1 MFRKGG
7 CKTFLSSWL
16 EEQQTQSPNSDI
28 GSKCQHRSRSSER
41 DTLYKFPRKAR
52 GSISPPKLPV
62 INAHSLAAR
71 KAENTTINALSNKLR
86 YANTCRSRIRSPGR
100 SILSQESLRDVVT
113 INTSGLERLLQDT
126 LAQHRAEIKAKLEK
140 QYAHRIWELEEICKA
155 FKQTASSALSQS
167 EEVIKILSAEKLEMS
182 LENEKLKSC
191 LEAQQINNMKMREEV
206 HTSPMTKEVNEE
218 NPAFSEADV
227 DNQNEL
233 HEQADIT
240 ATEAEDSVPV
250 PTTITTR
257 GIDSPTRIPS
267 PVTIASPRIESPAR
281 IPSPVT
287 LTTPKIGSP
296 RRIPSPAT
304 IASPRIESP
313 ARIPS
318 PATLTTPRIDSPR
331 RIPSPATVTTPR
343 IDSPARIPSP
353 GTFSAHRMD
362 FPTRTPSPGSFST
375 PRIDSPA
382 RIPSPGTF
390 NAMRS
395 GSPKRIPSPA
405 HNSPAA
411 IHDDASA
418 DPAMPGDEQQKD
430 STPLRDSG
438 IDVPESFNP
447 GSLFRPDLAGD
458 DPLNTFDFGF
468 NSLLHAIDSDWWNDD

>member
-1 MFRKGG
+1 
-7 CKTFLSSWL
+7 
-16 EEQQTQSPNSDI
+16 
-28 GSKCQHRSRSSER
+28 
-41 DTLYKFPRKAR
+41 
-52 GSISPPKLPV
+52 LPV

-267 PVTIASPRIESPAR
+267 P
-281 IPSPVT
+281 
-287 LTTPKIGSP
+287 
-296 RRIPSPAT
+296 AT